1 VAEGVSSEPEVDE
14 ELVHLSAISPF
25 LPLIHSSVSAS
36 GSMNSETLGQL
47 DVRHILG
54 LCLRLQEH
62 MKQCADAVAFDQNAL
77 CVRIKEVGQPI
88 MLCCLVR
95 LSI

>member
-1 VAEGVSSEPEVDE
+1 MTEGVPSEPEVDE

-36 GSMNSETLGQL
+36 GSVSLEILGQL
-47 DVRHILG
+47 DVRNILS

-77 CVRIKEVGQPI
+77 CVRIKEVSQSV
-88 MLCCLVR
+88 ML
-95 LSI
+95 